1 MPSDEPSDGPTYE
14 FLSDEWLV
22 AVRALRDEYA
32 ADGATAP
39 VQLRANL
46 VVNEVPFSSEPVL
59 AHVDT
64 SRGGLDV
71 EAGHLD
77 APDLRVEVDW
87 ATAKA
92 LLVDGNPQAAMK
104 AFMEGKIRIE
114 GDVGKLMALQ
124 TGIVDASTQQAAA
137 RIRALTA

>member
-1 MPSDEPSDGPTYE
+1 
-14 FLSDEWLV
+14 V

-32 ADGATAP
+32 AEGATAP
-39 VQLRANL
+39 VELRANL
-46 VVNEVPFSSEPVL
+46 VVTDVPFSAQPVS

-64 SRGGLDV
+64 SKGGLV
-71 EAGHLD
+71 IEEGHL
-77 APDLRVEVDW
+77 ASPDLTVQVDW

-92 LLVDGNPQAAMK
+92 LLIDGNPQAAMG

-114 GDVGKLMALQ
+114 GDVAKLMSLQ
-124 TGIVDASTQQAAA
+124 SGIVDASTQQAAK

>member
-1 MPSDEPSDGPTYE
+1 VPSDGATATYV
-14 FLSDEWLV
+14 FLSDEWLD
-22 AVRALRDEYA
+22 AVRELRDEFV

-39 VQLRANL
+39 VALAVNL
-46 VVNEVPFSSEPVL
+46 VVTDAPFASGDVL

-64 SRGGLDV
+64 SKGGLVID
-71 EAGHLD
+71 EGHLETV
-77 APDLRVEVDW
+77 DLKIKVDW

-92 LLVDGNPQAAMK
+92 LLIDGNPQAAMG
-104 AFMEGKIRIE
+104 AFMEGKIKIE

-124 TGIVDASTQQAAA
+124 SGMIDGATQEAAV

>member
-1 MPSDEPSDGPTYE
+1 VPSDGSTTYE
-14 FLSDEWLV
+14 FLSDGWLE
-22 AVRALRDEYA
+22 AVRELRDEYA
-32 ADGATAP
+32 ASGATAP
-39 VQLRANL
+39 VQLKANL
-46 VVNEVPFSSEPVL
+46 VVTDVPFSPEPVL

-64 SRGGLDV
+64 SRGGLIV

-77 APDLRVEVDW
+77 QVDLRVQVDY

-92 LLVDGNPQAAMK
+92 LLVDGNPQAAMS
-104 AFMEGKIRIE
+104 AFLEGKVRIE

-124 TGIVDASTQQAAA
+124 SGIVDPATHDAAA